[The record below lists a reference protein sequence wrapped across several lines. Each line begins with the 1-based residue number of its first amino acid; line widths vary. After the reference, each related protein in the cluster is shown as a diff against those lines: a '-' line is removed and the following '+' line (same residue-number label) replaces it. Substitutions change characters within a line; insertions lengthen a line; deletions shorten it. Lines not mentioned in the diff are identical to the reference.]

1 MIELIKNL
9 CDPAWIMQHGG
20 LYIVL
25 LIVFAETGFFIGFF
39 LPGDSLLFIAGVIL
53 ANTEVAGNA
62 YLELG
67 YWVIL
72 IAVAGI
78 AGNFVGYWFGRKSG
92 AMLMER
98 KDSRLFKKKHLLKA
112 QEFYERR
119 GGTAIII
126 ARFLPIVRTFA
137 PIIAGMVQM
146 DIRKFSLYNVTGS
159 FLWVGSIVMGGF
171 FLGNIAWVKEN
182 LELIILGIVGVT
194 TLPVAIKLLS
204 KKPGKLT
211 VIEK

>member
-1 MIELIKNL
+1 MIELVKNL

-25 LIVFAETGFFIGFF
+25 LIVFAETGLFVGFF
-39 LPGDSLLFIAGVIL
+39 LPGDTLLFIAGVIL
-53 ANTEVAGNA
+53 AQTGTAGSA
-62 YLELG
+62 YLDLG

-92 AMLMER
+92 ILLMER
-98 KDSRLFKKKHLLKA
+98 KDSWLFKKKHLLKA
-112 QEFYERR
+112 QAFYEQR
-119 GGTAIII
+119 GGAAIII

-146 DIRKFSLYNVTGS
+146 DMKRFTLFNIIGG
-159 FLWVGSIVMGGF
+159 FLWVGSIVAGGF

-182 LELIILGIVGVT
+182 LELIVLGIVCIT
-194 TLPVAIKLLS
+194 TLPVVLKLLS
-204 KKPGKLT
+204 RKPEKLSVT
-211 VIEK
+211 EK

>member
-1 MIELIKNL
+1 MIELLKNL
-9 CDPAWIMQHGG
+9 CDPSWIMEHGG

-25 LIVFAETGFFIGFF
+25 LIVFAETGLFVGFF

-53 ANTEVAGNA
+53 ANSGITDNI
-62 YLELG
+62 YIDLS
-67 YWVIL
+67 YWVLL

-92 AMLMER
+92 ALLMER

-112 QEFYERR
+112 REFYEQR

-146 DIRKFSLYNVTGS
+146 DLRKFSFYNIAGS
-159 FLWVGSIVMGGF
+159 FLWVGSIVTGGF
-171 FLGNIAWVKEN
+171 FLGNITWVKEN
-182 LELIILGIVGVT
+182 LELIILGIVAIT
-194 TLPVAIKLLS
+194 TLPVVIKLLS
-204 KKPGKLT
+204 RKSEKLT
-211 VIEK
+211 ATEN